1 MISQTLG
8 KMNQLETIL
17 EKLKKDGH
25 RVLIFSQM
33 TKMMNILEC
42 FFDDLGYKYLRLDG
56 TTPVNERQY
65 LIDKYNK
72 NDKYFIFLLS
82 TRAGGLGINLSTGI
96 IIFYI
101 SSFLTS

>member
-1 MISQTLG
+1 M
-8 KMNQLETIL
+8 K
-17 EKLKKDGH
+17 
-25 RVLIFSQM
+25 V
-33 TKMMNILEC
+33 EC

-56 TTPVNERQY
+56 TTPVNQRQY

-96 IIFYI
+96 GLSLHLKLKLQLKTFSRYCYI
-101 SSFLTS
+101 L